1 MCLFLP
7 FLSAFL
13 LGNGVATRLLS
24 YRLKL
29 SCSGST
35 AACKTCSLLWR
46 RHYNSRTDWC
56 GTPISTLSSDCRKP
70 ADINAEG
77 CHHQNGKRHK
87 EPQLHFSLTEEIEL
101 IVFGVPCAEIHQQ
114 IEPSHNLGGDE
125 NSKQDYFQ
133 LGCECLR
140 KEQQICRNERRRD
153 WFPWKSPALPS
164 PVLLRIS
171 CHFSR
176 LKSLLNDASYCTT
189 CGTTHQ

>member
-1 MCLFLP
+1 MTQTLVHLLARQGSRCISLFLP
-7 FLSAFL
+7 FPFL
-13 LGNGVATRLLS
+13 YLAENGVATRLLS

-29 SCSGST
+29 THSGST
-35 AACKTCSLLWR
+35 AVCRTCSLLWR

-101 IVFGVPCAEIHQQ
+101 IVLGVSCAEIHQQ
-114 IEPSHNLGGDE
+114 IEPSHNLGDDE

-140 KEQQICRNERRRD
+140 IEQQI
-153 WFPWKSPALPS
+153 
-164 PVLLRIS
+164 
-171 CHFSR
+171 
-176 LKSLLNDASYCTT
+176 
-189 CGTTHQ
+189 